1 MRTGAI
7 FARGSCRALK
17 WMALFGVVFAL
28 GVGSAAAQNEL
39 SLSSTAEGS
48 TPEATV
54 TLGTA
59 IAETGTPIQ
68 FTLSVVEYD
77 GDVPVLTGRSVGEAS
92 GIVSGTDGVAQG
104 ATTTVT
110 VAAGE
115 KTATLLGAMV
125 FAPDDDAEDEYF
137 TLRATGNDSPATV
150 IDLNV
155 IVDDSGTQEYTLT
168 LPDEADGAITEG
180 ADAQMLTLT
189 AKPARSV
196 DIAVQMAVNPNDP
209 MKYTLGG
216 VMNTP
221 TDPTNAAPTDDFG
234 TEGDNNPVTA
244 TIQALDDGDRLPNKI
259 TVTAYTGTLA
269 AREVIKSLEIDV
281 KDANPLPM
289 VTAMVVDG
297 EDGMALDPQ
306 PTSIDEGETVMVKLT
321 VVDEDGDET
330 NAVEDLSVR
339 LMQTGTATA
348 ADYRLGM
355 NPIEISEG
363 AMSSAMFELEARPD
377 QELDADEMLVFD
389 AVVSGDSEIGPGTAT
404 STGVLSLEIND
415 ETGAQVWILD
425 GAEDEIDDKMG
436 EADGT
441 DGKLNP
447 GEDFTLM
454 VSDLFGVATGYDIRL
469 SVGVTGS
476 AVTHEATGGS
486 VTIKPQETTTSPNT
500 STVTLTA
507 TAVPQS
513 SSFVPNQISPSIAEI
528 MFDVTVEAVPAAA
541 PDAPA
546 NVEVAAERRGELVVS
561 WDESVTNGSTITHY
575 QVQYWM
581 DEEDPRRRRVEE
593 GTTTTLTGLG
603 DDMEYNVRVRASSSD
618 NGDSPWSDVTTG
630 TTLPAP
636 VTRAKRGQ
644 ITEFELVGA
653 GEKKTI
659 GGIERLFVDEGE
671 QDLKLSVAVQ
681 WTHEE
686 IEQIGY
692 DTEQYVY
699 VVIRENR
706 AAGPPSGAGNW
717 LSWIDYEGDVHFPQY
732 ATDSGGYGRLGGRVM
747 VKTPKLSAIPV
758 NERGSPNRVKKSAP
772 GTLPVLVL
780 HDNHEAENDAFYIEA
795 WDWQYGDVDLRSRG
809 GVNAITPEVVID
821 DDEEQK
827 VTVKGPTT
835 VYESAGTAEF
845 TLGAS
850 PQRVELP
857 LDVVLEML
865 DLEGVTVSAAQISVS
880 DGSVQI
886 DTGASAPKVTV
897 HLPASDGNRVDDDY
911 QMQASVNLYSLT
923 SGGFDTIKTKSA
935 PIKVVDVHKLPW
947 LTVSPASGAV
957 AEGGEIEL
965 TLKVNRNPANTIAT
979 DPEKRQ
985 YTSEALTIAVTSG
998 GSASSSDFTMTP
1010 SSISVEEYT
1019 SAVHRAANPKWEQ
1032 SVKVKVTATED
1043 EDIDAEMLTLGF
1055 VVNGTEDGDHG
1066 PRPTV
1071 DDGARPEDYDGAMA
1085 EATLTIQDATDTLV
1099 SVRDNAY
1106 DSIKGALGDPPM
1118 LTTGMSAE
1126 LMGVNL
1132 FDYDSAAVSVAY
1144 GTSVEGAAVT
1154 ASASG
1159 GTVTIMGA
1167 MAGEA
1172 KVTITATATPTASS
1186 LVVNQTKANV
1196 AQMTFPVMV
1205 EDEDLVFMVAGP
1217 DDANLAEGGMGGM
1230 VTVSTNRP
1238 VTENTEV
1245 MLMRDGSS
1253 SASEDDYTLEP
1264 PLVTIMAGQKT
1275 GSTMVMA
1282 AEDGMA
1288 EDMEMLRLFLVV
1300 DGMQMTD
1307 KSVSFYI
1314 WDATVPALPVIA
1326 QLLLA
1331 AFLAIGGYRSYRRR

>member
-7 FARGSCRALK
+7 FARGSCRALN
-17 WMALFGVVFAL
+17 WMALVGMVFAL
-28 GVGSAAAQNEL
+28 GASSAAAQL
-39 SLSSTAEGS
+39 TLSSTDEGTS
-48 TPEATV
+48 PEATV
-54 TLGTA
+54 TLATA
-59 IAETGTPIQ
+59 IADDGTPRT
-68 FTLSVVEYD
+68 FTLTVEEYD
-77 GDVPVLTGRSVGEAS
+77 GDVPLLTGRNVAPDDSLTA
-92 GIVSGTDGVAQG
+92 DAGVALADP
-104 ATTTVT
+104 ATIT

-115 KTATLLGAMV
+115 KTGKLLAALT
-125 FAPDDDAEDEYF
+125 FAEDVDAEDEYF
-137 TLRATGNDSPATV
+137 ELVATDSSTTPATV
-150 IDLNV
+150 FRLPV
-155 IVDDSGTQEYTLT
+155 IVMDDEDQEYTLE
-168 LPDEADGAITEG
+168 LPTEVEGAITEG

-196 DIAVQMAVNPNDP
+196 DIAVEMAVNPNDP

-216 VMNTP
+216 VMNSNDSP
-221 TDPTNAAPTDDFG
+221 AATSTFG

-244 TIQALDDGDRLPNKI
+244 TIQALADGDRMLNKI

-289 VTAMVVDG
+289 VTAMVVDD

-306 PTSIDEGETVMVKLT
+306 PTSIDEGDTVMVKLT

-330 NAVEDLSVR
+330 KAVEDLSVR
-339 LMQTGTATA
+339 LMQTGTASA

-355 NPIEISEG
+355 NPIEISKD

-389 AVVSGDSEIGPGTAT
+389 AVVSGDSEIGAGTET

-415 ETGAQVWILD
+415 ETGEQVWVLD
-425 GAEDEIDDKMG
+425 DAEDEIDDKMG

-447 GEDFTLM
+447 GENFTLM
-454 VSDLFGVATGYDIRL
+454 VSDLFGVATGYEIRL
-469 SVGVTGS
+469 SVGVSGS
-476 AVTHEATGGS
+476 AVTHETIGGS
-486 VTIKPQETTTSPNT
+486 ITIKPQETTTSPNT

-507 TAVPQS
+507 TAVPMS
-513 SSFVPNQISPSIAEI
+513 SSFVGNQISPSIAEI
-528 MFDVTVEAVPAAA
+528 MFDVTVEAAATTAPAAPA
-541 PDAPA
+541 MPDLTPTARGSLTVMWEAPA
-546 NVEVAAERRGELVVS
+546 DGGSPIVDYDVRYREVGDTDWGVRTDL
-561 WDESVTNGSTITHY
+561 TQTST
-575 QVQYWM
+575 M
-581 DEEDPRRRRVEE
+581 LEE
-593 GTTTTLTGLG
+593 LG
-603 DDMEYNVRVRASSSD
+603 DDTTWEAQVMAFNA
-618 NGDSPWSDVTTG
+618 NGASPWSESGRG
-630 TTLPAP
+630 TTMPAP

-644 ITEFELVGA
+644 ITEFKLIGA
-653 GEKKTI
+653 VEEKTI

-671 QDLKLSVAVQ
+671 QDVELSVTVQ

-686 IEQIGY
+686 IHQIGY
-692 DTEQYVY
+692 EQWQYIHVR
-699 VVIRENR
+699 IKENR

-717 LSWIDYEGDVHFPQY
+717 LSWIDYEGDVHFPQSS
-732 ATDSGGYGRLGGRVM
+732 TRNSGYGRLGGWVR
-747 VKTPKLSAIPV
+747 VKTPKESDIPV
-758 NERGSPNRVKKSAP
+758 AQRRSPNRVMKSAP
-772 GTLPVLVL
+772 GKLPVLVL

-795 WDWQYGDVDLRSRG
+795 EDSMYADVDLHSPG
-809 GVNAITPEVVID
+809 GVNTITPEVVID

-835 VYESAGTAEF
+835 VYESAGTAEY

-880 DGSVQI
+880 DASVQI
-886 DTGASAPKVTV
+886 GTGASAPKVTV
-897 HLPASDGNRVDDDY
+897 HLPASDGNRVDNDY

-947 LTVSPASGAV
+947 LTVSPVSGAV
-957 AEGGEIEL
+957 AEGGEVEL

-985 YTSEALTIAVTSG
+985 YTSEALTIAVTTG

-1055 VVNGTEDGDHG
+1055 VVNGTEDGDYG
-1066 PRPTV
+1066 PRPSV
-1071 DDGARPEDYDGAMA
+1071 DDGARPEDYNGAMA

-1099 SVRDNAY
+1099 SVRENAY
-1106 DSIKGALGDPPM
+1106 DIIKGALGDPPM

-1126 LMGVNL
+1126 LMGSTV
-1132 FDYDSAAVSVAY
+1132 FDYGSAAVSVA
-1144 GTSVEGAAVT
+1144 
-1154 ASASG
+1154 
-1159 GTVTIMGA
+1159 
-1167 MAGEA
+1167 
-1172 KVTITATATPTASS
+1172 
-1186 LVVNQTKANV
+1186 
-1196 AQMTFPVMV
+1196 
-1205 EDEDLVFMVAGP
+1205 
-1217 DDANLAEGGMGGM
+1217 DA
-1230 VTVSTNRP
+1230 
-1238 VTENTEV
+1238 
-1245 MLMRDGSS
+1245 
-1253 SASEDDYTLEP
+1253 
-1264 PLVTIMAGQKT
+1264 
-1275 GSTMVMA
+1275 
-1282 AEDGMA
+1282 
-1288 EDMEMLRLFLVV
+1288 
-1300 DGMQMTD
+1300 
-1307 KSVSFYI
+1307 
-1314 WDATVPALPVIA
+1314 
-1326 QLLLA
+1326 
-1331 AFLAIGGYRSYRRR
+1331 